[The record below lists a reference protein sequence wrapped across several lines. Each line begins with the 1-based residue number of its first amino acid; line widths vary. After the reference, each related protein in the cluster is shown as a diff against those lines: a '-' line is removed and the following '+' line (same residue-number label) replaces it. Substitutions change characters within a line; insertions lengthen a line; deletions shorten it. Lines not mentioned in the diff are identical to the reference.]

1 MNSLMGTVSRG
12 DNEGKDEER
21 GKKVGRL
28 RSPGSNVKAFGFY
41 FKCSEN
47 MEKSL
52 TFHRGLDFF
61 LFISVFWVT
70 RDMPGMKVPNKI
82 CSE

>member
-1 MNSLMGTVSRG
+1 MNSLMATVSRG
-12 DNEGKDEER
+12 DNERKDEEM

-52 TFHRGLDFF
+52 TFHKELDFF
-61 LFISVFWVT
+61 LFFTVFWVT
-70 RDMPGMKVPNKI
+70 GNMPGMKVPNKI